1 MSLDAVTLSR
11 RSMLL
16 GSLAVC
22 CGCRSVPLTE
32 RKQVLFSSESSEAQL
47 GLTSYQQVL
56 KDQPQSKNANFTEV
70 VERVGQRIA
79 KVSGRPD
86 YQWEFHTLASDE
98 QNAFCLPGGKV
109 AVYEGIMP
117 VCETEAGLAVVMSH
131 EIGHALARHGG
142 ERMSQTKIVDGG
154 KQAIAMVMRNQDAKR
169 QEIVM
174 QAYGL
179 GSQYGVLLPYSRQHE
194 LEADHIGLMLMSK
207 AGYDPSE
214 APQFWQRFGASHTGQ
229 KPLEYLSTHPSD
241 ERRASELAARLPEA
255 KELYLAASDK
265 IGKGAEIQ
273 VAQAHATTKGTPAGK
288 SPIEAAGFS
297 TDHEVDLEPN
307 KAIPWA
313 PSRGKRA
320 AGHD

>member
-1 MSLDAVTLSR
+1 MSLVAEPLSR
-11 RSMLL
+11 RSLLL

-32 RKQVLFSSESSEAQL
+32 RKQMLFSSEGSEAEL
-47 GLTSYQQVL
+47 GLTAYQQIL
-56 KDQPQSKNANFTEV
+56 KDQPESKNAHFAEL
-70 VERVGQRIA
+70 VERVGNRIA
-79 KVSGRPD
+79 KVSGRTD
-86 YQWEFHTLASDE
+86 YEWEFRTLAADE

-109 AVYEGIMP
+109 AVFEGILP

-142 ERMSQTKIVDGG
+142 ERMSQTKLVDGG
-154 KQAIAMVMRNQDAKR
+154 QQAVAIVMRNQDAKR
-169 QEIVM
+169 QQIVM

-214 APQFWQRFGASHTGQ
+214 APQFWQRFGASHSAP

-255 KELYLAASDK
+255 KELYLAANDK
-265 IGKGAEIQ
+265 IGQGAEIQ
-273 VAQAHATTKGTPAGK
+273 IAQAGATTNGASPSK
-288 SPIEAAGFS
+288 SPIQSAGFS
-297 TDHEVDLEPN
+297 IDHESGVEAN

-313 PSRGKRA
+313 PSRGKA
-320 AGHD
+320 SGKK